1 MPLTKV
7 DYTKAVIY
15 KIYCLDETIK
25 DCYIGLTTDFIRRKY
40 NHKHCSQLKNL
51 KLYNVIREYGGWDNW
66 KIEII
71 YKFEND
77 ECVDKCYCEKIE
89 TNFINEHVA
98 TLNSNKFDRKKY
110 DKEWYSENLE
120 RIRQKNKDKK
130 VIFYNNKLILDE
142 YWSKQ
147 YNVNLQ
153 PDWYLNNIKNRR
165 Y

>member
-7 DYTKAVIY
+7 DYSKAVIY
-15 KIYCLDETIK
+15 KIYCLDESIK
-25 DCYIGLTTDFIRRKY
+25 DCYVGLTTDFIRRKY
-40 NHKHCSQLKNL
+40 SHKMCSQSKNL
-51 KLYNVIREYGGWDNW
+51 RLYNFIKEYGGWNNW
-66 KIEII
+66 KMEII
-71 YKFEND
+71 HKFEND
-77 ECVDKCYCEKIE
+77 EFADKIYCEEIE

-110 DKEWYSENLE
+110 DKEWYSQNLE
-120 RIRQKNKDKK
+120 RLRQKKIND
-130 VIFYNNKLILDE
+130 KLIIDE

-147 YNVNLQ
+147 YNINLE